1 MKFSGCM
8 RSHGVT
14 DFPDPTIGSNGL
26 PSWTL
31 MRAMSAPSHR
41 RSGRLTGSARTTC
54 PDLPETSAEKAAAN
68 AAALK
73 YATCMRSHGVPN
85 FPDPN
90 GQGLIQI
97 KNATGS
103 LDASSPQFQK
113 AETACNS
120 LDNGFAEQLGA
131 TSASPAPG
139 GAETGS

>member
-1 MKFSGCM
+1 
-8 RSHGVT
+8 
-14 DFPDPTIGSNGL
+14 
-26 PSWTL
+26 

-41 RSGRLTGSARTTC
+41 RSGRLTRSARTTC
-54 PDLPETSAEKAAAN
+54 QTSSQTSAEKAAAN

-90 GQGLIQI
+90 GQGLIQV
-97 KNATGS
+97 NATGS

-131 TSASPAPG
+131 TSASPASG